1 MSNHDKNKNILTNW
15 QLIGNG
21 CYGGSNSYH
30 IDGSSVDGSSD
41 VISRSQLTFI
51 SVHSSAVTTPLCTGC
66 FGIWTFCGSDSDGA
80 LW

>member
-1 MSNHDKNKNILTNW
+1 MTKIKTKSLT
-15 QLIGNG
+15 GNSLVMVVRVS
-21 CYGGSNSYH
+21 SNSYH
-30 IDGSSVDGSSD
+30 LDGSSVDGSSD

-80 LW
+80 L